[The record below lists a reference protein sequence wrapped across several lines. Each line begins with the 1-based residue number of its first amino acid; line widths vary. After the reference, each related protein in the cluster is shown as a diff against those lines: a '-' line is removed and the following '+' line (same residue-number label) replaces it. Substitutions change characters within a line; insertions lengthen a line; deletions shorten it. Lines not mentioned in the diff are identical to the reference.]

1 MGKCLKFG
9 YEAGTES
16 LLHSVVNTL
25 IFGKTCPKMFFKTK
39 AILISPDY
47 GTKYNFLE
55 MAQSDS
61 KMIQKL
67 PNWAKND
74 WNWPQNDLNTT

>member
-1 MGKCLKFG
+1 MSVFLAKQAQKCSLKLNLG
-9 YEAGTES
+9 I
-16 LLHSVVNTL
+16 H
-25 IFGKTCPKMFFKTK
+25 
-39 AILISPDY
+39 ILSDY